1 MNHTLYGKKLLVN
14 MFSKYTNNDD
24 ITLIL
29 RIPQDINFEN
39 NIKLI
44 EKLITGI
51 NDSPDILILND
62 ILDDNRRE

>member
-1 MNHTLYGKKLLVN
+1 MN